1 MSSIHAHIHIF
12 VMVLGGYNLLLHSFV
27 GPVGSKENIPMHG
40 IYTLM
45 GLEATITNIIW
56 HLNPSGGMNENRV

>member
-1 MSSIHAHIHIF
+1 MHGIYTP
-12 VMVLGGYNLLLHSFV
+12 MGVLGGYNLLLHSFV

-45 GLEATITNIIW
+45 GLEATINNIIW
-56 HLNPSGGMNENRV
+56 HLIPS